1 MDFQSKYTCKDKE
14 LFQNGNMPPHFSKA
28 AGNSGFPFL
37 TATSGNRPFEEGTKY
52 KSCYYENETVL
63 QLLCQFN
70 TRLRNTSHRNKKIAG
85 QLRLNTKAKST
96 PDKY

>member
-14 LFQNGNMPPHFSKA
+14 LFQNGNMPPISAKRRANSAFRFRPPQA
-28 AGNSGFPFL
+28 A
-37 TATSGNRPFEEGTKY
+37 NRPFEEGTKY

-85 QLRLNTKAKST
+85 QLRLNTKGEKHAR
-96 PDKY
+96 